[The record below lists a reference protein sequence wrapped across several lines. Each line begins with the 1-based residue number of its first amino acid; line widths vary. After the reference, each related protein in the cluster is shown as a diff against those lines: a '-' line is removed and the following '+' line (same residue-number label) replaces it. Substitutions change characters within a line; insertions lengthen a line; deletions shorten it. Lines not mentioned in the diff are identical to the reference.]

1 MSDPVFLILAA
12 ASVLLALAF
21 VVRPLLGGQLR
32 GTLLA
37 LIVLVPAATVLLYLA
52 IGTPEA
58 IDPDTGQTG
67 EVRSAVTDL
76 ARRAVA
82 EPENADHWARL
93 GLAYK
98 SLEEFSSAEHAFR
111 RALYIDD
118 DNDFLRVE
126 LAETLLYASGRPQLP
141 EEARQLLL
149 RAAATGDDQ
158 KALWLLGLDAFQR
171 QDHMRATAL
180 FERLLALLPED
191 SSVHATVAQH
201 LQAARGEVG
210 LSGQSPASSPTI
222 TLSVGIDETLASG
235 LDGDE
240 TVFVVVRA
248 AEGDG
253 PPLAVRRLE
262 VADLPAQ
269 LEIDAGDAMMAGRAI
284 ALGEQVTIMA
294 RVSISGDASAAEGDL
309 EGRSAVLTIED
320 RTRAEVNIDEVL

>member
-1 MSDPVFLILAA
+1 MSNSVFLFLAT

-32 GTLLA
+32 GALLT
-37 LIVLVPAATVLLYLA
+37 LIVLVPAATVLLYLL
-52 IGTPEA
+52 IGTPEG
-58 IDPDTGQTG
+58 IDPDTGQAG

-82 EPENADHWARL
+82 EPDNADHWARL

-118 DNDFLRVE
+118 GSDFLRVE

-141 EEARQLLL
+141 EEARQMLL
-149 RAAATGDDQ
+149 RTAAKGDNQ
-158 KALWLLGLDAFQR
+158 KALWLLGLDAVQR
-171 QDHMRATAL
+171 QDHARAAAL
-180 FERLLALLPED
+180 FEQLLALLPPD

-210 LSGQSPASSPTI
+210 LSGQMAGSSPTI
-222 TLSVGIDETLASG
+222 ALSVSIDETLATG
-235 LDGDE
+235 LSGDE

-248 AEGDG
+248 AEGGG
-253 PPLAVRRLE
+253 PPLAVRRLA

-269 LEIDAGDAMMAGRAI
+269 LEIDAGDAMMAGRGI

-294 RVSISGDASAAEGDL
+294 RVSLSGDASAAEGDL

-320 RTRAEVNIDEVL
+320 RTRAEVNIDEIL